1 MPRKAVRDRRKQA
14 MERSRDP
21 EAPDPRLQRRLQ
33 QAALE
38 LAIRNS
44 VREKQYGLLKAISL
58 VLPAILGLYIYS
70 RHGISHAFFVSSVC
84 ALLTY
89 PVVLAC
95 HIVHNIFGRD
105 APWSTV
111 RNLSGALSFIM
122 FVTVWAFYEHKRQ
135 IAAQK
140 GR

>member
-58 VLPAILGLYIYS
+58 VLPAILGM
-70 RHGISHAFFVSSVC
+70 GFPHAFFVSSVC